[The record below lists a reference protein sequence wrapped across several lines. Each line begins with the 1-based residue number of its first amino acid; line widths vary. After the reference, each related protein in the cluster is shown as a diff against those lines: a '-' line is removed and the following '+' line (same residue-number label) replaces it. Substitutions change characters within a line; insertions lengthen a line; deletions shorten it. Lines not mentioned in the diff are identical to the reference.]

1 VGSVTRPV
9 AQLLAY
15 ARVELALGE
24 TATVRMTVPTTRL
37 AFSDRQMRRVVEP
50 GAVDLWLGRS
60 CAERIAEVSV
70 LLAGEVHQ
78 VELTDAR

>member
-1 VGSVTRPV
+1 
-9 AQLLAY
+9 
-15 ARVELALGE
+15 
-24 TATVRMTVPTTRL
+24 
-37 AFSDRQMRRVVEP
+37 MRRVVEP